1 MTRDE
6 AIIIMCESNLQR
18 TKILPSEKAF
28 SYRMRLEAMKR
39 QSGRPGK
46 DYFGQVG
53 QNSRDELAEATSD
66 SARQIHRYIRLTY
79 LVPELLTMVDEGRI
93 AFNPAVELSYVRK
106 GEDHIKLLEP
116 GEEFRREDGSMGVN
130 YNVKRV
136 FDISQTSAKSR
147 PAKVQH
153 DMRLLLKAMLNN
165 APCPVEISEKVP
177 DGVGALYNDQER
189 KIYVRQGMDGPDIF
203 RCLAQELS
211 HAHMDRDDNYTRSR
225 HAFTAYCSAYTLCSR
240 YGVDT
245 KNFSFK
251 TIPETMGNMESQDV
265 RTELAKIRDCAN
277 QISMDMSK
285 ILEKGQKERS
295 SEAR

>member
-1 MTRDE
+1 MENYDSIFAPKE
-6 AIIIMCESNLQR
+6 AAQNKTFSPVDKQAWAEKKQAERQQVYEMIDSTALQMASNPEIF
-18 TKILPSEKAF
+18 KIGLDVMARFDRYSVGNV
-28 SYRMRLEAMKR
+28 LLIT
-39 QSGRPGK
+39 
-46 DYFGQVG
+46 G
-53 QNSRDELAEATSD
+53 QNPDATKLADFDTWKQN
-66 SARQIHRYIRLTY
+66 RT
-79 LVPELLTMVDEGRI
+79 
-93 AFNPAVELSYVRK
+93 YVRK

-136 FDISQTSAKSR
+136 FDIAQTSAKSR

-285 ILEKGQKERS
+285 VLEKGQKERS
-295 SEAR
+295 AEAR

>member
-1 MTRDE
+1 MENYDSIFAPKE
-6 AIIIMCESNLQR
+6 AAQNKTFSPIDKQAWAEKKQAERQQVYEMIDSTALQMASNPEIF
-18 TKILPSEKAF
+18 KIGLDVMARFDRYSVGNV
-28 SYRMRLEAMKR
+28 LLIT
-39 QSGRPGK
+39 
-46 DYFGQVG
+46 G
-53 QNSRDELAEATSD
+53 QNPDATKLADFDTWKKSRA
-66 SARQIHRYIRLTY
+66 
-79 LVPELLTMVDEGRI
+79 
-93 AFNPAVELSYVRK
+93 YVRK

-136 FDISQTSAKSR
+136 FDISQTSAKVK

-177 DGVGALYNDQER
+177 DGVGAIYNSEER

-211 HAHMDRDDNYTRSR
+211 HAHMDRDDNYTRSN
-225 HAFTAYCSAYTLCSR
+225 HAFTAYCAAYTLCSR
-240 YGVDT
+240 YGVET

-251 TIPETMGNMESQDV
+251 TIPDTIGNMEAQDV
-265 RTELAKIRDCAN
+265 RDELGKVRDCAN

>member
-1 MTRDE
+1 MARKKSAAVYYDNLSVRE
-6 AIIIMCESNLQR
+6 SLLESLASNLIKRR
-18 TKILPSEKAF
+18 TSTWK
-28 SYRMRLEAMKR
+28 
-39 QSGRPGK
+39 
-46 DYFGQVG
+46 
-53 QNSRDELAEATSD
+53 QNRT
-66 SARQIHRYIRLTY
+66 
-79 LVPELLTMVDEGRI
+79 
-93 AFNPAVELSYVRK
+93 YVRK

-136 FDISQTSAKSR
+136 FDISQTSAKVK

-177 DGVGALYNDQER
+177 NGVGALYNDQER
-189 KIYVRQGMDGPDIF
+189 KIYVRQGMEGQDIF

-211 HAHMDRDDNYTRSR
+211 HAHMDRDDNYTRSN

-245 KNFSFK
+245 QNFSFK
-251 TIPETMGNMESQDV
+251 SIPETIGNMEAQDV

>member
-1 MTRDE
+1 MENYDSIFAPKE
-6 AIIIMCESNLQR
+6 AAQNKTFSPVDKQAWAEKKQAERQQVYEMIDSTALQMASNPEIF
-18 TKILPSEKAF
+18 KIGLDVMARFDRYSVGNV
-28 SYRMRLEAMKR
+28 LLIT
-39 QSGRPGK
+39 
-46 DYFGQVG
+46 G
-53 QNSRDELAEATSD
+53 QNPDATKLADFDTWKQN
-66 SARQIHRYIRLTY
+66 RT
-79 LVPELLTMVDEGRI
+79 
-93 AFNPAVELSYVRK
+93 YVRK

-189 KIYVRQGMDGPDIF
+189 KIYVRQGMEGPDIF

-285 ILEKGQKERS
+285 VLEKGQKERS
-295 SEAR
+295 AEAR

>member
-1 MTRDE
+1 MENYDSIFAPKE
-6 AIIIMCESNLQR
+6 AAQNKTFSPVDKQAWA
-18 TKILPSEKAF
+18 EKKQA
-28 SYRMRLEAMKR
+28 ER
-39 QSGRPGK
+39 QSVYGLIDETAEGMIHDGDLFKTALDVMARF
-46 DYFGQVG
+46 DRYSVG
-53 QNSRDELAEATSD
+53 NVLLIAAQMPEATKLADFDTWKQSR
-66 SARQIHRYIRLTY
+66 A
-79 LVPELLTMVDEGRI
+79 
-93 AFNPAVELSYVRK
+93 YVRK

-189 KIYVRQGMDGPDIF
+189 KIYVRQGMEGQDIF

-211 HAHMDRDDNYTRSR
+211 HAHMDRDDNYTRSN

-245 KNFSFK
+245 QNFSFK
-251 TIPETMGNMESQDV
+251 NIPETIGNMEAQDV

-285 ILEKGQKERS
+285 VLEKGQKKRS
-295 SEAR
+295 AEAR

>member
-1 MTRDE
+1 MENYDSIFAPKE
-6 AIIIMCESNLQR
+6 AAQNKTFSPVDKQAWA
-18 TKILPSEKAF
+18 EKKPV
-28 SYRMRLEAMKR
+28 ER
-39 QSGRPGK
+39 QSVYGLIDETAEGMVQDGELFKTALDVMARF
-46 DYFGQVG
+46 DRYSVG
-53 QNSRDELAEATSD
+53 NVLLIAAQMPEATKLAD
-66 SARQIHRYIRLTY
+66 FDTWKQNRT
-79 LVPELLTMVDEGRI
+79 
-93 AFNPAVELSYVRK
+93 YVRK

-136 FDISQTSAKSR
+136 FDISQTSAKVK

-165 APCPVEISEKVP
+165 APCPVEINEKVP
-177 DGVGALYNDQER
+177 NGVGALYNDQER
-189 KIYVRQGMDGPDIF
+189 KIYVRQGMEGQDIF

-211 HAHMDRDDNYTRSR
+211 HAHMDRDDNYTRSN

-245 KNFSFK
+245 QNFSFK
-251 TIPETMGNMESQDV
+251 SIPETIGNMEAQDV

-285 ILEKGQKERS
+285 VLEKGQKERS
-295 SEAR
+295 AEAR

>member
-1 MTRDE
+1 
-6 AIIIMCESNLQR
+6 
-18 TKILPSEKAF
+18 
-28 SYRMRLEAMKR
+28 
-39 QSGRPGK
+39 
-46 DYFGQVG
+46 
-53 QNSRDELAEATSD
+53 
-66 SARQIHRYIRLTY
+66 
-79 LVPELLTMVDEGRI
+79 
-93 AFNPAVELSYVRK
+93 
-106 GEDHIKLLEP
+106 
-116 GEEFRREDGSMGVN
+116 MGVN

-136 FDISQTSAKSR
+136 FDISQTSAKFK

-177 DGVGALYNDQER
+177 DGVGALYNSEER
-189 KIYVRQGMDGPDIF
+189 KIYVRQGMEGQDIF

-211 HAHMDRDDNYTRSR
+211 HAHMDRDDNYTRSN

-285 ILEKGQKERS
+285 VLEKGQKERS
-295 SEAR
+295 AEAR

>member
-1 MTRDE
+1 MENYDSIFASAATENQSKSFTPVDKQAWAEKKQAERQLVYNMIDE
-6 AIIIMCESNLQR
+6 TA
-18 TKILPSEKAF
+18 
-28 SYRMRLEAMKR
+28 EAMTQDGALFKTGLDVMAR
-39 QSGRPGK
+39 FDRYS
-46 DYFGQVG
+46 VG
-53 QNSRDELAEATSD
+53 NILLIAAQMPEATKLAD
-66 SARQIHRYIRLTY
+66 FDAWKQNRT
-79 LVPELLTMVDEGRI
+79 
-93 AFNPAVELSYVRK
+93 YVRK

-136 FDISQTSAKSR
+136 FDISQTSAKFK

-165 APCPVEISEKVP
+165 APCPVEISDKVP
-177 DGVGALYNDQER
+177 DGVGAIYNSEER
-189 KIYVRQGMDGPDIF
+189 KVYVRQGMEGQDIF

-285 ILEKGQKERS
+285 VLEKGQKERS
-295 SEAR
+295 AEAR